1 MFVMNGNKHGTYVT
15 LDTFRRDTNGYIYI
29 HIHGYISR
37 NHKKIEFAYR
47 NCLKAGSPP
56 FVLPRYKRYRLF
68 HRLETRIG
76 GLMLELL
83 ASEIK
88 QITISRYRPVLSA
101 IWNILFAIPLAQ

>member
-1 MFVMNGNKHGTYVT
+1 MNGNKRMYTRVT
-15 LDTFRRDTNGYIYI
+15 LDTFVSRRDMNRDIYDI
-29 HIHGYISR
+29 DGYISR

-76 GLMLELL
+76 GLMLELF

>member
-1 MFVMNGNKHGTYVT
+1 MYTRVT
-15 LDTFRRDTNGYIYI
+15 LDTFVSRRDMNRDIYDI
-29 HIHGYISR
+29 DGYISR

>member
-1 MFVMNGNKHGTYVT
+1 MNGNKRMYTRVT
-15 LDTFRRDTNGYIYI
+15 LDTFVSRRDMNRDIYDI
-29 HIHGYISR
+29 DGYISR